1 MKFVIGVLMVS
12 LLSAC
17 STIGGTVGGAG
28 EDLSKLG
35 NWMRSK

>member
-1 MKFVIGVLMVS
+1 MKFVICILMVS

-28 EDLSKLG
+28 EDLAKLG